1 MSTYTQVHLSARE
14 RAEVERSA
22 IEAAHLDVPLELSPH
37 NLARYLTPPKNSIFP
52 LEYSF
57 YLLGD
62 LSGKTVLDYGCGP
75 GEDTV
80 ILASKG
86 ASVVGIDISPDLIE
100 VARKRAAINN
110 LQIDFRVASAYQ
122 TGLPDN
128 SVDVVFAHANLHH
141 LDLDLARREVL
152 RVLKPDGT
160 LVVQEPVRD
169 SRTYAFLRKL
179 VPFTRHDV
187 PEFEA
192 PLKHE
197 QLDAFC
203 AGLNCESKKRFRLP
217 FVPVAQ
223 LFSYPNRFARLAF
236 RIDRWLLDSLPTLRR
251 YATSEVR
258 KLNRARG

>member
-1 MSTYTQVHLSARE
+1 VRKLS
-14 RAEVERSA
+14 RAQ

-37 NLARYLTPPKNSIFP
+37 NLARYLTPPENSIFP

-110 LQIDFRVASAYQ
+110 LQIDFRVASADQ

-128 SVDVVFAHANLHH
+128 LVDVVFAHAILHH

-152 RVLKPDGT
+152 RVLKPRERKAASRQEICCGGKQCLLPDGEESPMRPWP
-160 LVVQEPVRD
+160 LSAAAALHSAKRQFRPGAPRRPDIRVVVI
-169 SRTYAFLRKL
+169 S
-179 VPFTRHDV
+179 
-187 PEFEA
+187 A
-192 PLKHE
+192 P
-197 QLDAFC
+197 
-203 AGLNCESKKRFRLP
+203 NW
-217 FVPVAQ
+217 
-223 LFSYPNRFARLAF
+223 
-236 RIDRWLLDSLPTLRR
+236 RWILQSVKCST
-251 YATSEVR
+251 
-258 KLNRARG
+258 